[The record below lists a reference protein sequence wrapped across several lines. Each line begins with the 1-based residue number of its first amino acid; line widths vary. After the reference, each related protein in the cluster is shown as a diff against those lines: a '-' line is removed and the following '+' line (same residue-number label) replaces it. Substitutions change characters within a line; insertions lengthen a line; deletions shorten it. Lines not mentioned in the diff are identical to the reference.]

1 MLSGKYKHIQTSPEM
16 FALSKQFEKNLELQM
31 ENNYSI
37 NVCALIAFFREK
49 NGMEKFR
56 ELLTHLT
63 HHDAKISK

>member
-1 MLSGKYKHIQTSPEM
+1 
-16 FALSKQFEKNLELQM
+16 M

-49 NGMEKFR
+49 NGMEKLR